1 MKKRTGYF
9 ECLKKKKVNKIIN
22 YKDSIEI
29 LVWNVAGLKGK
40 NKEFWDYIEKA
51 DVIGLM
57 ETWIEKENKVV
68 EKWLDKNFKI
78 EISYAKREK
87 KRGRA
92 SGGMIIGVRK
102 EINAK
107 IKWITGEVA
116 KVSIDGK
123 NKKTEIYVVYM
134 GKERDENKKC
144 IEEEIE
150 KEIDARIIVVGDFNA
165 RIGDEQGA
173 TVIGEN
179 DKRNSKDKEINN
191 DGKKLVKWMEEN
203 GLIVMN
209 GVKNGDE
216 KGAYT

>member
-9 ECLKKKKVNKIIN
+9 EYLKKKKENKIIN
-22 YKDSIEI
+22 YKDSIDI
-29 LVWNVAGLKGK
+29 LVWNVVGLKGK
-40 NKEFWDYIEKA
+40 NKEFWEYIEKV

-57 ETWIEKENKVV
+57 ETWIEKENEAV
-68 EKWLDKNFKI
+68 EKWLGKNFKI

-134 GKERDENKKC
+134 GKERDENKSALK
-144 IEEEIE
+144 
-150 KEIDARIIVVGDFNA
+150 
-165 RIGDEQGA
+165 
-173 TVIGEN
+173 
-179 DKRNSKDKEINN
+179 KR
-191 DGKKLVKWMEEN
+191 
-203 GLIVMN
+203 
-209 GVKNGDE
+209 
-216 KGAYT
+216 